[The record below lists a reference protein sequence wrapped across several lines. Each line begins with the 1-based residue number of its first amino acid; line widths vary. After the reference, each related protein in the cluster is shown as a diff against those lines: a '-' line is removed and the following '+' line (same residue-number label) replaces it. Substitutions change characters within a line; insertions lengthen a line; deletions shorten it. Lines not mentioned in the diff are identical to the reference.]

1 MSENSSPS
9 NLNKKR
15 VRGRNSKPK
24 THFKKAKPISNNI
37 KLKHKTKLKVPQID
51 IIKPKIIENK
61 FSYTTPHMNQ
71 FNFSEKTYPDEE
83 SDFKKEDSYQEN
95 SLGTLTKNFI
105 NYIKK
110 TGRKAININDLVKVL
125 SVKKRR
131 IYDITNV
138 LQGMGYIQKSGKN
151 EILWIKKV
159 NKKMRKKNEINKK
172 NISNSKPK
180 VNIEEL
186 EKKKIDLDNDI
197 EKYKAEFNTIAQKKD
212 FTKYGYTTLEDL
224 RKLSINEK
232 VDLFIIKATKGTVMN
247 IVDKNDI
254 KKAHDFAKN
263 LIQSGEMDSNE
274 LLLNILNKNNQLSF
288 SCPENIGINIYE
300 ASNGE
305 IKQIKPN
312 KKVNNIFN
320 NKIPKL
326 LNNNNNIN
334 NNFLDMNNKNNYM
347 INQNQKAPTFNAFN
361 IQNNITNNV
370 IYNANNFD
378 KKFSSNFISDRGNLE
393 TVQHNVMVNNEEKNI
408 GISYASQ
415 SKQQNFGQLINNNII
430 NINNNN
436 HPNMNNTLKNQIII
450 NN

>member
-1 MSENSSPS
+1 
-9 NLNKKR
+9 
-15 VRGRNSKPK
+15 
-24 THFKKAKPISNNI
+24 
-37 KLKHKTKLKVPQID
+37 
-51 IIKPKIIENK
+51 
-61 FSYTTPHMNQ
+61 
-71 FNFSEKTYPDEE
+71 
-83 SDFKKEDSYQEN
+83 
-95 SLGTLTKNFI
+95 
-105 NYIKK
+105 
-110 TGRKAININDLVKVL
+110 
-125 SVKKRR
+125 
-131 IYDITNV
+131 
-138 LQGMGYIQKSGKN
+138 
-151 EILWIKKV
+151 
-159 NKKMRKKNEINKK
+159 
-172 NISNSKPK
+172 
-180 VNIEEL
+180 
-186 EKKKIDLDNDI
+186 
-197 EKYKAEFNTIAQKKD
+197 
-212 FTKYGYTTLEDL
+212 
-224 RKLSINEK
+224 
-232 VDLFIIKATKGTVMN
+232 MN

-326 LNNNNNIN
+326 LNNNNIN

-378 KKFSSNFISDRGNLE
+378 KKFSSNFTSDRGNLE

>member
-15 VRGRNSKPK
+15 VRGRNYKPK

-326 LNNNNNIN
+326 LNNNNIN

-378 KKFSSNFISDRGNLE
+378 KKFSSNFTSDRGNLE

>member
-71 FNFSEKTYPDEE
+71 FNFSEKTYTDEE

-326 LNNNNNIN
+326 LNNNNIN

-378 KKFSSNFISDRGNLE
+378 KKFSSNFTSDRGNLE

>member
-172 NISNSKPK
+172 IISNSKPK

-326 LNNNNNIN
+326 LNNNNIN

-378 KKFSSNFISDRGNLE
+378 KKFSSNFTSDRGNLE

>member
-326 LNNNNNIN
+326 LNNNNIN

-378 KKFSSNFISDRGNLE
+378 KKFSSNFTSDRGNLE